1 MGSINTET
9 ETVIKKILPYM
20 KRRGYNIEQDFD
32 FETAVSTTDRY
43 TKGYVDILVTLGKK
57 TPFFLIEAKRLGKN
71 LTKKDR
77 DQAILYARSKEIK
90 VPFVVVTNGK
100 DIQCFNTKNK
110 QRIIWNGKRSDKVPS
125 RSQIEK
131 VVKTL
136 RIKPD
141 EVIINISND
150 ESLPYRHGLPLRQ
163 LNALFARG
171 HNTIRKIEKDEDY
184 AFADFSKLL
193 FLKLLEEKNDLD
205 ESFSLPYSYKFY
217 ELAEYPIQNADQVKN
232 AIKSMISQI
241 VTDTSYGE
249 VLIEPLRLENPKTFL
264 GLVKDLASV
273 SFCDCSVD
281 SKGAAFE
288 YYVRATL
295 KGKKLGQYFTP
306 RELVQVMT
314 CLIGED
320 KIINSV
326 IMGSKLKV
334 LDPACGTGGF
344 LVYLMQEALGK
355 LQVKL
360 KNRDI
365 TKESYDQCVKRI
377 KEDIFYGS
385 DANRGVAVSA
395 KMNMI
400 IAGDGHTH
408 IVHEDSLSAKAVN
421 WSVTKPDCNLI
432 MTNPPFGTAEGDSL
446 SKSDKEQFQI
456 STTKGQYLFMQKMID
471 CTVPGGEICTVIDEG
486 VLNTSK
492 GWELRRYILANCI
505 IKAVINLPPETF
517 KPNKINVKS
526 SVLYLEKRETIDV
539 DLEDNYKVT
548 FCALDSLG
556 YMGSGDKIRGFDN
569 IIFLDEI
576 RKKVLNHELGEER
589 EGYHWKA
596 YDIWSS
602 KIANDKGFRLDYKY
616 WNPQFRKKFEQLEN
630 TGCLSLKSLNTIE
643 TVRGIS
649 PSSEYYVDEKDGFA
663 LVVKAGSNISRFG
676 EILITPDSDWIEKS
690 LYDEYVQRSEDNM
703 ENRNIVKKGDVLL
716 ASTGEGTLGKC
727 CVYDKD
733 IPAIADGHVTII
745 RVDKKII
752 DPYYLTDYLRCG
764 FGEKQIAC
772 FYSGS
777 TGLIELTPEQV
788 DLIIIDNAGEKQDIN
803 VQKEISKAIRRRE
816 KKYITQIEEAKELLE
831 TVDKIWD

>member
-1 MGSINTET
+1 M
-9 ETVIKKILPYM
+9 
-20 KRRGYNIEQDFD
+20 
-32 FETAVSTTDRY
+32 
-43 TKGYVDILVTLGKK
+43 
-57 TPFFLIEAKRLGKN
+57 
-71 LTKKDR
+71 
-77 DQAILYARSKEIK
+77 
-90 VPFVVVTNGK
+90 
-100 DIQCFNTKNK
+100 
-110 QRIIWNGKRSDKVPS
+110 
-125 RSQIEK
+125 
-131 VVKTL
+131 
-136 RIKPD
+136 
-141 EVIINISND
+141 
-150 ESLPYRHGLPLRQ
+150 
-163 LNALFARG
+163 
-171 HNTIRKIEKDEDY
+171 
-184 AFADFSKLL
+184 
-193 FLKLLEEKNDLD
+193 
-205 ESFSLPYSYKFY
+205 
-217 ELAEYPIQNADQVKN
+217 
-232 AIKSMISQI
+232 
-241 VTDTSYGE
+241 
-249 VLIEPLRLENPKTFL
+249 
-264 GLVKDLASV
+264 
-273 SFCDCSVD
+273 
-281 SKGAAFE
+281 
-288 YYVRATL
+288 
-295 KGKKLGQYFTP
+295 
-306 RELVQVMT
+306 
-314 CLIGED
+314 
-320 KIINSV
+320 
-326 IMGSKLKV
+326 
-334 LDPACGTGGF
+334 
-344 LVYLMQEALGK
+344 
-355 LQVKL
+355 
-360 KNRDI
+360 
-365 TKESYDQCVKRI
+365 
-377 KEDIFYGS
+377 
-385 DANRGVAVSA
+385 
-395 KMNMI
+395 
-400 IAGDGHTH
+400 
-408 IVHEDSLSAKAVN
+408 
-421 WSVTKPDCNLI
+421 
-432 MTNPPFGTAEGDSL
+432 
-446 SKSDKEQFQI
+446 
-456 STTKGQYLFMQKMID
+456 
-471 CTVPGGEICTVIDEG
+471 
-486 VLNTSK
+486 
-492 GWELRRYILANCI
+492 
-505 IKAVINLPPETF
+505 PPETF

-526 SVLYLEKRETIDV
+526 SVLYLEKRETTDV
-539 DLEDNYKVT
+539 ELEDNYKVT

-788 DLIIIDNAGEKQDIN
+788 DMIIIDNAGEKQDIN